1 MPSSDNAANNAAAP
15 LAGIR
20 VLDLT
25 RALAGPFCTMIL
37 GDLGA
42 DVIKVE
48 PTPDG
53 ASARSRQG
61 FFIEPRCF
69 GRLSRQAQLCFRR
82 VTVDGREREAV
93 QSRSRGAQQCP
104 RRPYWVP
111 AGSLRGY
118 GKSP

>member
-1 MPSSDNAANNAAAP
+1 MPSSENSANNATGP

-53 ASARSRQG
+53 
-61 FFIEPRCF
+61 
-69 GRLSRQAQLCFRR
+69 
-82 VTVDGREREAV
+82 
-93 QSRSRGAQQCP
+93 
-104 RRPYWVP
+104 
-111 AGSLRGY
+111 
-118 GKSP
+118 

>member
-1 MPSSDNAANNAAAP
+1 MPSSDNAANDATGP

-42 DVIKVE
+42 EVIKFE

-53 ASARSRQG
+53 GRFATRRSPAS
-61 FFIEPRCF
+61 
-69 GRLSRQAQLCFRR
+69 GRDKAIF
-82 VTVDGREREAV
+82 
-93 QSRSRGAQQCP
+93 
-104 RRPYWVP
+104 
-111 AGSLRGY
+111 
-118 GKSP
+118 